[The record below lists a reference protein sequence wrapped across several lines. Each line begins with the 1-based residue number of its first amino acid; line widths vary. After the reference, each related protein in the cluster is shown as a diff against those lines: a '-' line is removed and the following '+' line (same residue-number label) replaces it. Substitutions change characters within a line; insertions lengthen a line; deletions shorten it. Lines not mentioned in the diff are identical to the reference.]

1 MHAKVPGSHVYGI
14 RALAN
19 LALATGMTTADCF
32 ELLSIFCCS
41 DGALVLLCCVV
52 LCCVVLCCVVLCCV
66 VLCCVVLCC
75 VVLCC
80 VVLCCVVILFTEN
93 DRLHFC
99 NRGGVQLLLDLM
111 ERFTYVNEVQIFG
124 SLALANFSL
133 NNGVPNSHTHTH
145 ITYHLIRTVVE
156 RAYLR
161 LGVWYVAIQQYVSV
175 QKGVRLI
182 LRAMTLLPNN
192 IHAQR
197 YCCLALGNLA
207 YDDGMLLRWS
217 LVCIDGVSG

>member
-32 ELLSIFCCS
+32 ELLSIFCCCS
-41 DGALVLLCCVV
+41 DGALVL
-52 LCCVVLCCVVLCCV
+52 LCCVVLCCV

-133 NNGVPNSHTHTH
+133 NNGVSNSHTHTH
-145 ITYHLIRTVVE
+145 THSHTHTYHLSPDTYGR
-156 RAYLR
+156 
-161 LGVWYVAIQQYVSV
+161 
-175 QKGVRLI
+175 
-182 LRAMTLLPNN
+182 
-192 IHAQR
+192 
-197 YCCLALGNLA
+197 
-207 YDDGMLLRWS
+207 
-217 LVCIDGVSG
+217 